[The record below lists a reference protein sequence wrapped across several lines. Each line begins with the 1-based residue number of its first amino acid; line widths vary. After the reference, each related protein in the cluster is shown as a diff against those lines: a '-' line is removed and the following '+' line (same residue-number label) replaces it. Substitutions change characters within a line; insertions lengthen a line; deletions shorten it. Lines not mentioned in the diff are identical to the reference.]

1 VKGLRQVEL
10 QELREK
16 QLIEKEIR
24 RNHLKE
30 EITVKLEESLKRA
43 KKIKELKKKKLI
55 AESNVLDAKIA
66 EKQKQILNHERE

>member
-1 VKGLRQVEL
+1 MKGLRQVEL